1 MAELI
6 VIGYDAEETASK
18 AAAEVERLA
27 KVGVGVPAGA
37 S

>member
-6 VIGYDAEETASK
+6 AIGYDAEETASK
-18 AAAEVERLA
+18 AAAEVKRLA
-27 KVGVGVPAGA
+27 EVGVGVPAGA